1 MTFYHPTKGAAQ
13 EVADR
18 IELDHADVDYCK
30 VELEPNNGWVV
41 VAVPKVRDIFDL
53 ADRCEVRH
61 PNGKRLSARPTSYKR
76 IAQPSAPKA
85 VREPGEPGQAPT
97 KGATGRVWEIA
108 DKVTAEKG
116 GTIDR
121 GAIIAACEAAG
132 INPATA
138 ATQFSRWK
146 RTRLA

>member
-1 MTFYHPTKGAAQ
+1 MTYYHLSKNAALEAGAQFEPYWTVSA
-13 EVADR
+13 
-18 IELDHADVDYCK
+18 ELVSY
-30 VELEPNNGWVV
+30 NGWVIV
-41 VAVPKVRDIFDL
+41 LRPRSLDVLNWPLAPLMEVA
-53 ADRCEVRH
+53 EVEF
-61 PNGKRLSARPTSYKR
+61 PNRLRKRPTSYKR

-138 ATQFSRWK
+138 ATQFSKWR
-146 RTRLA
+146 RARSV